1 MAFLNNEMM
10 NVMKNLDSDSD
21 ELDEWCL
28 GCETGVDYIGAH
40 LDKSGKYNKFC
51 CTREAELERNMLNN
65 IKKECNKKLK
75 EVI

>member
-1 MAFLNNEMM
+1 MKFLRIG
-10 NVMKNLDSDSD
+10 K
-21 ELDEWCL
+21 
-28 GCETGVDYIGAH
+28 TGQEIPVA

-51 CTREAELERNMLNN
+51 CTRQAELERNMLNN